1 MDKLFFQIVSR
12 MILIK
17 PAMKMVP
24 LKCEFSIINGTLD
37 RLEGG
42 S

>member
-1 MDKLFFQIVSR
+1 MDKLSFQVGSR

-17 PAMKMVP
+17 LASRMVP

-37 RLEGG
+37 RLEG